1 MASRLLRN
9 IKSRFGITAPRML
22 VRTHTPLPLR
32 IFVVVILVLAGL
44 WLANWVYDTG
54 MRLAGFE
61 KSQAQE
67 ALHELTGRVAELER
81 ENVELRAENTRVKQQ
96 LDIEQVTQKNLT
108 QSIKAL
114 QDDNAALKEDTAF
127 FRNLLSPDQGPG
139 GVNIYHVKV
148 EPNNVVPGEYRY
160 RLLLLKAGS
169 REQEFSG
176 TVQLLVSG
184 VHDGT
189 PSSLPVLDGKAGK
202 GTGLPVVFKYY
213 QRLEGSFRLPA
224 GMNPKSVQVRV
235 YEAGAA
241 QPRWTRTTN
250 L

>member
-1 MASRLLRN
+1 MASRLLRS
-9 IKSRFGITAPRML
+9 IKSRFGIAAPRML
-22 VRTHTPLPLR
+22 VRTHIPLPFR
-32 IFVVVILVLAGL
+32 ILVVIVLVLLGL

-61 KSQAQE
+61 KSQARE
-67 ALHELTGRVAELER
+67 ALQELSGRLTVLER
-81 ENVELRAENTRVKQQ
+81 ESKDLRAENARLKQQ
-96 LDIEQVTQKNLT
+96 VDIEQVTQKNLT
-108 QSIKAL
+108 QSLKTL
-114 QDDNAALKEDTAF
+114 QDENAALKEDTAF
-127 FRNLLSPDQGPG
+127 FRNLLSPEQGPG
-139 GVNIYHVKV
+139 GVNIYHLKV

-176 TVQLLVSG
+176 SVQLLASG
-184 VHDGT
+184 VQDGR
-189 PSSLPVLDGKAGK
+189 SASVSVFDGKSGK
-202 GTGLPVVFKYY
+202 GAGLPVNFKYY

-224 GMNPKSVQVRV
+224 GMNLKSVQVRV

-241 QPRWTRTTN
+241 QPKWTRTTN

>member
-1 MASRLLRN
+1 MASRLLRS
-9 IKSRFGITAPRML
+9 IKSRFGIAAPRML
-22 VRTHTPLPLR
+22 VRTHIPLPFR
-32 IFVVVILVLAGL
+32 ILVVIVLVLAGL

-67 ALHELTGRVAELER
+67 ALQDLSGRLTVLER
-81 ENVELRAENTRVKQQ
+81 DSKNLRAENTRLKQQ
-96 LDIEQVTQKNLT
+96 IDIEQVTQKNLT
-108 QSIKAL
+108 QSLKTL
-114 QDDNAALKEDTAF
+114 QDENAALKEDTAF
-127 FRNLLSPDQGPG
+127 FRNLLSPEQGPG
-139 GVNIYHVKV
+139 GVSIYHVKV
-148 EPNNVVPGEYRY
+148 EPNNVVSGEYRY

-176 TVQLLVSG
+176 AVQLLVSG
-184 VHDGT
+184 VQDGR
-189 PSSLPVLDGKAGK
+189 PASLSVLDGKNAK
-202 GTGLPVVFKYY
+202 GAGLPVSFKYY
-213 QRLEGSFRLPA
+213 QRLEGGFRLPA

-241 QPRWTRTTN
+241 QPKWTRTIN